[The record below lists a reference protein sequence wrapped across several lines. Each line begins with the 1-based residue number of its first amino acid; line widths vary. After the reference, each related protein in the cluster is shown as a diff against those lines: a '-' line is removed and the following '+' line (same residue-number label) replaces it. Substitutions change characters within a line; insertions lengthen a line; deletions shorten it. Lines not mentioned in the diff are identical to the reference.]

1 MSEQKAE
8 TWKSLPNYEN
18 RYAISNY
25 GRIKNIKNQSALTVD
40 GCSYY
45 LGVFNCPTAAYI
57 KREVAFRVFNG
68 RLS

>member
-25 GRIKNIKNQSALTVD
+25 GRIKNIKNRRM
-40 GCSYY
+40 
-45 LGVFNCPTAAYI
+45 F
-57 KREVAFRVFNG
+57 
-68 RLS
+68 